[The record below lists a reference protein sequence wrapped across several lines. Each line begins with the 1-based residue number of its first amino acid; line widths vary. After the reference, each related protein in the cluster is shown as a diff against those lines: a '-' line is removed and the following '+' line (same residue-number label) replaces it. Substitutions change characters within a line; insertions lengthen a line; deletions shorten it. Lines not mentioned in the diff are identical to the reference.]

1 MAKLLTHSIYF
12 KKICAFNLNQFLL
25 QTYKVQEKA
34 IMTEDT
40 IQCISLYIG
49 FEVYFITVPQN
60 ISESDNRANKIS
72 RAAHL
77 ILYKEG

>member
-1 MAKLLTHSIYF
+1 
-12 KKICAFNLNQFLL
+12 
-25 QTYKVQEKA
+25 
-34 IMTEDT
+34 MTEDT